1 MILKKEHRDNRY
13 VPLISHAL
21 ASLCNRSS
29 RVEMK
34 QTIMSWSDSTTIPH
48 TMETLADNLDHRIR
62 QILSQKEDEM
72 KSAINCEK
80 DSKVKVEDL
89 CDDESSSLGSTAS
102 KTSLSH
108 LIDDQMDLSRSQD
121 LNEKDIDEVKESNT
135 FVGDGLFITS
145 NDLQAYDEW

>member
-1 MILKKEHRDNRY
+1 
-13 VPLISHAL
+13 
-21 ASLCNRSS
+21 
-29 RVEMK
+29 
-34 QTIMSWSDSTTIPH
+34 
-48 TMETLADNLDHRIR
+48 METLAENLDHRIR

-80 DSKVKVEDL
+80 DSKLKVEDL